1 MGQSLDHLK
10 FCLKDFRREN
20 ADNRWFIPQLRLY
33 QVMSKDTVRK
43 ALQDA
48 GIKSYHLD
56 EIAEDVFIHGI
67 KIFAILILTDQ
78 AKHTFKFIE
87 KGELH
92 DQRLPF
98 SLDILEKRLLLP
110 FAKDFNERQW
120 ELTAPTFHRGTINK
134 YLDNRSVLPFAEDER
149 IGNGAFG
156 TVYKIKLDHNHQQ
169 LKDHFANRV

>member
-1 MGQSLDHLK
+1 MGQNLDNLK
-10 FCLKDFRREN
+10 CRLKDLRREN

-33 QVMSKDTVRK
+33 QVMSKDAVRK

-56 EIAEDVFIHGI
+56 ETAEDVFTYGI
-67 KIFAILILTDQ
+67 KIFAILVLTDQ

-87 KGELH
+87 KGDLH

-98 SLDILEKRLLLP
+98 SLDILEKRLSLP
-110 FAKDFNERQW
+110 FAKDFSERQW

-134 YLDNRSVLPFAEDER
+134 YLDDRFVLPFVEDER
-149 IGNGAFG
+149 IGKGAFG

-169 LKDHFANRV
+169 LNDRFANRV